1 MSQDNIPH
9 HIPAP
14 CIIDSGTI
22 VNKDDMKRLLNDLYR
37 VRYVHIL
44 DGKLQSEGEGA
55 IVEVFTDPLQ
65 STLIANG
72 NLYLNIQSFDY
83 LQLNQSPLKETY
95 FDLIQ
100 DNRQLRLIPAS
111 QSLQGEEA
119 NSDLDA
125 STIEDMVTKVLSA
138 KWDVQFD
145 DEDYSF

>member
-1 MSQDNIPH
+1 
-9 HIPAP
+9 
-14 CIIDSGTI
+14 
-22 VNKDDMKRLLNDLYR
+22 
-37 VRYVHIL
+37 
-44 DGKLQSEGEGA
+44 
-55 IVEVFTDPLQ
+55 
-65 STLIANG
+65 LIANG